1 MAVSGVVNAAVRVPA
16 AALFTTSYGLL
27 IVAKVVALLVLGAIG
42 YLHRERTIPK
52 LGTGSGPL
60 VRLAAVEMLLM
71 FVTLA
76 IASALARTPPP
87 PQAVLNP
94 NSVELEL
101 GYRLDGP
108 PTVGRILFDWR
119 FDLIFGTGAILL
131 AVCYLLGVRRLRKRG
146 DTWPVGRTIAWVC
159 GCLTILVATSSGIG
173 RYSPAMFSMHMSSHM
188 LLSMLAPVLLV
199 LGGPVTL
206 ALRALPTAGRGAPG
220 PREWL
225 VAAVHSPLAR
235 ALTHPVVALAL
246 FVGSFY
252 GLYMSGLFDESLDQH
267 WAHLLMYLHFL
278 LSGYVFYWP
287 VIGVDPSPRRLPYIG
302 RLALVFASLPFH
314 AFFGVI
320 LMSMQSV
327 IGLQFYRGLGLPWVH
342 DLLADQRLGGGIAWA
357 SGELPLIVVIIALLS
372 QWARA
377 DEREA
382 RRSDR
387 KADSDG
393 DAELEAYNAMLRKLA
408 GRDT

>member
-1 MAVSGVVNAAVRVPA
+1 
-16 AALFTTSYGLL
+16 
-27 IVAKVVALLVLGAIG
+27 
-42 YLHRERTIPK
+42 
-52 LGTGSGPL
+52 
-60 VRLAAVEMLLM
+60 
-71 FVTLA
+71 
-76 IASALARTPPP
+76 
-87 PQAVLNP
+87 
-94 NSVELEL
+94 
-101 GYRLDGP
+101 
-108 PTVGRILFDWR
+108 
-119 FDLIFGTGAILL
+119 
-131 AVCYLLGVRRLRKRG
+131 
-146 DTWPVGRTIAWVC
+146 
-159 GCLTILVATSSGIG
+159 
-173 RYSPAMFSMHMSSHM
+173 
-188 LLSMLAPVLLV
+188 VLLV

-225 VAAVHSPLAR
+225 VALVHSPVAR
-235 ALTHPVVALAL
+235 LLTHPIVALAM

-252 GLYMSGLFDESLDQH
+252 ALYMSGLFDASLDQH
-267 WAHLLMYLHFL
+267 WAHLAMYLHFL
-278 LSGYVFYWP
+278 LSGYAFYWP
-287 VIGVDPSPRRLPYIG
+287 VIGVDPSPRRLPHIG
-302 RLALVFASLPFH
+302 RLAMVFASLPFH

-357 SGELPLIVVIIALLS
+357 SGELPLIVVIIALLT

-387 KADSDG
+387 KADADG
-393 DAELEAYNAMLRKLA
+393 DADLEAYNAMLRKLA